1 MEIFIFIF
9 PLFSLLFSLLPFSSN
24 YLNIPFIVNCFCM
37 IFSFCLSV
45 YLFIKL
51 FQLNNDIPLY
61 FYPLIQFNKNFV
73 LWSLRLDIYVST
85 FLSIVTF
92 VSSLVAIYSINFFKD
107 RYFNLKLIRNFS
119 LLTIGMLTIISS
131 NNLIQ
136 FFIAWQI
143 ILFSFFLLVNLN
155 KANDSYVNSNKIF
168 LHNRISDLAFL
179 LSVYLL
185 YTLNN
190 SIYFEIIF
198 ENNNLVNN
206 NILFWGISISRAEL
220 AVFLLFFSCFIKI

>member
-9 PLFSLLFSLLPFSSN
+9 PLLSLFISLLPFSSN
-24 YLNIPFIVNCFCM
+24 HLNIAFIINCFCM

-61 FYPLIQFNKNFV
+61 FYPLIEFNKDFV
-73 LWSLRLDIYVST
+73 AWSLRLDIYVST
-85 FLSIVTF
+85 FVCIVTF
-92 VSSLVAIYSINFFKD
+92 VSSLVTIYSINFFKEQ
-107 RYFNLKLIRNFS
+107 YLNLKLIRNVS

-143 ILFSFFLLVNLN
+143 ILFSFFLLVNRKN
-155 KANDSYVNSNKIF
+155 ADETYINSSKIFSYVPGLFSKY
-168 LHNRISDLAFL
+168 
-179 LSVYLL
+179 LSVNHLFNACL
-185 YTLNN
+185 ESFN
-190 SIYFEIIF
+190 SF
-198 ENNNLVNN
+198 
-206 NILFWGISISRAEL
+206 L
-220 AVFLLFFSCFIKI
+220 A